1 MDTCPVC
8 QQDASIG
15 WYKATMSPLAPMP
28 CSNCDIDLSVTW
40 KAYLLSA
47 LPGSF
52 LFLLGYLLLED
63 ESIAQY
69 ASYAGSII
77 FIALTQ
83 RFYMPIIVV
92 TKDKEK
98 KGA

>member
-1 MDTCPVC
+1 MDTCPAC

-28 CSNCDIDLSVTW
+28 CSNCDTDLGVTW

-47 LPGSF
+47 LPGSI

-69 ASYAGSII
+69 ASYAASII

-83 RFYMPIIVV
+83 RFYMPLIID
-92 TKDKEK
+92 TKDKE
-98 KGA
+98 

>member
-1 MDTCPVC
+1 MDTCPAC

-28 CSNCDIDLSVTW
+28 CKNCDTELSVTW

-47 LPGSF
+47 LPGSII
-52 LFLLGYLLLED
+52 FLLAYLLLED
-63 ESIAQY
+63 ESITQY
-69 ASYAGSII
+69 ASYAASIL

-83 RFYMPIIVV
+83 RFYMPLIID
-92 TKDKEK
+92 TKDKE
-98 KGA
+98 